1 MRINGQ
7 SFDIR
12 MAAKMV
18 HVENFSLTIEDNST
32 TAKNKGVPNGS
43 LRGDVSA
50 SGEIEL
56 DIAQF
61 MILSGAVAAFESWQD
76 LPPFDINV
84 YATGSNGNQPEAMHV
99 IAHGCKIKISDLLS
113 IDPNSTDK
121 STVKLPY
128 DVTGSDFVHIN
139 GVPYVPGTRL
149 NLI

>member
-12 MAAKMV
+12 LGGIMA
-18 HVENFSLTIEDNST
+18 HVENFSLTIEDNTT
-32 TAKNKGVPNGS
+32 TAKTKGVPDGS
-43 LRGDVSA
+43 LRGDVAA

-61 MILSGAVAAFESWQD
+61 MLLSAAAKIAGSWQD
-76 LPPFDINV
+76 LQEFDINA
-84 YATGSNGNQPEAMHV
+84 YATGSNGNKPEAMHV